1 MPIKRISEELVSE
14 IVANYPDLTV
24 LNLSNNE
31 LEEIQNLSLLSSLT
45 SLNIS
50 GNLILV
56 CCLLE
61 LRGYRCT
68 YLRIAG
74 PVQS

>member
-74 PVQS
+74 PV